1 VSEGRRWLRGLGF
14 GLATMGSAVA
24 GLFLIA
30 AGIIARQERTVAAG
44 KRRFHGFAF
53 ERRWIDDAE
62 ERERHAAVV
71 AERLDLPDD
80 PARGP

>member
-1 VSEGRRWLRGLGF
+1 VGVGIASA
-14 GLATMGSAVA
+14 ATAVA

-30 AGIIARQERTVAAG
+30 AGVIARQERTVAAG
-44 KRRFHGFAF
+44 KRRFHGSAF
-53 ERRWIDDAE
+53 ERRWIGDAD

-80 PARGP
+80 PAPDT